1 MHVYAYWAWYR
12 GFASY
17 VIIFFILTKFIIYI
31 FVIIVVVY
39 RSVDWKEAMSYKG
52 VITHVDSKDI
62 PGENCLENDNEPLQL
77 FATEKVYICV
87 SILRIFVKSS
97 DVWRF

>member
-1 MHVYAYWAWYR
+1 
-12 GFASY
+12 
-17 VIIFFILTKFIIYI
+17 
-31 FVIIVVVY
+31 VVY

-62 PGENCLENDNEPLQL
+62 PGENCLAKDNEPLQL

-97 DVWRF
+97 EVRRFYQVSYGLSGTSWNNLLSL

>member
-1 MHVYAYWAWYR
+1 
-12 GFASY
+12 
-17 VIIFFILTKFIIYI
+17 
-31 FVIIVVVY
+31 
-39 RSVDWKEAMSYKG
+39 VDWKEAMSYKG

-97 DVWRF
+97 EVRRFYQVSYGLSGTSWNNLLSL